1 MKDIEEEPF
10 HSQVIG
16 KVKYKM
22 NTHKAK
28 ALVCHNMKF
37 KETFVLECKY
47 SYLLFN

>member
-1 MKDIEEEPF
+1 MKNIEEEPF

-28 ALVCHNMKF
+28 ALVCLNMKF
-37 KETFVLECKY
+37 VQLQISQVFK
-47 SYLLFN
+47 